1 MTFPVIIH
9 KSEYGY
15 DASCPTLPGCASQGD
30 TYDEAVE
37 NIKSAIREYL
47 AAVET
52 VEKAEHPDSELVLVE
67 VSS

>member
-1 MTFPVIIH
+1 LTFPVIIH

-37 NIKSAIREYL
+37 NIRIAIREYL
-47 AAVET
+47 EANSAA
-52 VEKAEHPDSELVLVE
+52 
-67 VSS
+67 